1 MSGYV
6 LGRDA
11 EEDRDDL
18 WSYIA
23 EDSLDAADRVRGQ
36 MMPSGGAE
44 MRAKSFET
52 VNATRRGLLKLAGA
66 AAASKALLGDG
77 LAAAQQAEERCRT
90 CGLPSLKIA
99 DVRVI
104 VTCPDRNYVLVKILT
119 SEPGLYGVGDATLNG
134 RELAVA
140 EDLKEHIAPLLISR
154 DPEQIEDTWQYLYR
168 GPYWRGGPVQMTA
181 LAGVDLA
188 LWDIK
193 GKRAGM
199 PVYQLLG
206 GRTRVGALAY
216 THASGADFGAVEDV
230 ARRAMERGFKA
241 VRAQVAIPGLEGTYG
256 TSGRKPPEATAATI
270 GPAAG
275 LPATE
280 VFEPAPYL
288 ATVPRLFEHLRAK
301 LGDDIE
307 LLHDVHEKLDPIQAA
322 RLAHDLEPYH
332 LFFLEDPLRPEYKE
346 SFRLIRE
353 HSTTPLAM
361 GELFNSLWDS
371 VPLIKE
377 QLIDYIRCDLGHIG
391 GITAARKVAA
401 LAELFQV
408 RTAWHGPGDI
418 GPATHAANVHVDVSI
433 PNFGI
438 QEMVFFPDVAR
449 EVMPGAPEFKD
460 GYMNVTDAPG
470 LGTDVSEELAR
481 KYPYRRAYLPTAR
494 RKDGSVHDW

>member
-1 MSGYV
+1 
-6 LGRDA
+6 
-11 EEDRDDL
+11 
-18 WSYIA
+18 
-23 EDSLDAADRVRGQ
+23 
-36 MMPSGGAE
+36 
-44 MRAKSFET
+44 MRSESS
-52 VNATRRGLLKLAGA
+52 NPTRRGFLKLSGA
-66 AAASKALLGDG
+66 ASLGAAVSPWATHTASAGVADLKGG
-77 LAAAQQAEERCRT
+77 VAQVNT
-90 CGLPSLKIA
+90 HGLPPLKIT

-104 VTCPDRNYVLVKILT
+104 VTCPDRNYVVVKILT

-140 EDLKEHIAPLLISR
+140 ADLREHIAPLLLGR

-206 GRTRVGALAY
+206 GRTRLGALAY
-216 THASGADFGAVEDV
+216 THASGRNFNEVEDA
-230 ARRAMERGFKA
+230 ARRAMERGFRV
-241 VRAQVAIPGLEGTYG
+241 VRAQVAIPGLENSYG
-256 TSGRKPPEATAATI
+256 TSGNRGPEEAA
-270 GPAAG
+270 GRVSQQAG

-280 VFEPAPYL
+280 IFEPTPYL
-288 ATVPRLFEHLRAK
+288 RTVPKLFEHLRVK
-301 LGDDIE
+301 LGDEVE
-307 LLHDVHEKLDPIQAA
+307 LLHDCHEKPGPIEAA
-322 RLAHDLEPYH
+322 RLARDLEPYH

-361 GELFNSLWDS
+361 GELFNSLWDC

-391 GITAARKVAA
+391 GITAARKVAV

-408 RTAWHGPGDI
+408 KTAWHGPGDI
-418 GPATHAANVHVDVSI
+418 GPPTHAGNVHVDISI
-433 PNFGI
+433 PNFGV
-438 QEMVFFPDVAR
+438 QEMVFWRDVAR
-449 EVMPGAPEFKD
+449 EVFSGAPEFKD

-470 LGTDVSEELAR
+470 LGTDVNEEAAK

>member
-1 MSGYV
+1 MDKPS
-6 LGRDA
+6 
-11 EEDRDDL
+11 
-18 WSYIA
+18 S
-23 EDSLDAADRVRGQ
+23 DS
-36 MMPSGGAE
+36 S
-44 MRAKSFET
+44 RAG
-52 VNATRRGLLKLAGA
+52 RRGFLGLAGA
-66 AAASKALLGDG
+66 AALGRLPLSHPG
-77 LAAAQQAEERCRT
+77 GWRRHGFLMSMTSAAENSGPRAGSAR
-90 CGLPSLKIA
+90 GLPPLKIT

-104 VTCPDRNYVLVKILT
+104 VTCPDRNYVVVKILT

-140 EDLKEHIAPLLISR
+140 ADLEKHIAPILIGR

-181 LAGVDLA
+181 VAGVDLA

-206 GRTRVGALAY
+206 GRTRIGALAY
-216 THASGADFGAVEDV
+216 THASGRDFAEVEDG
-230 ARRAMERGFKA
+230 ARRAIERGFKC

-256 TSGRKPPEATAATI
+256 TAGAKPAEA
-270 GPAAG
+270 AAG
-275 LPATE
+275 RVANMASLPQTE

-288 ATVPRLFEHLRAK
+288 STVPRLFE
-301 LGDDIE
+301 
-307 LLHDVHEKLDPIQAA
+307 
-322 RLAHDLEPYH
+322 
-332 LFFLEDPLRPEYKE
+332 
-346 SFRLIRE
+346 
-353 HSTTPLAM
+353 
-361 GELFNSLWDS
+361 
-371 VPLIKE
+371 
-377 QLIDYIRCDLGHIG
+377 QLIDYVRCDLGHIG

-418 GPATHAANVHVDVSI
+418 GPPTHAANVHVDVSI

-449 EVMPGAPEFKD
+449 EVISGGPEFKD
-460 GYMNVTDAPG
+460 GYMNVSDTPG
-470 LGTDVSEELAR
+470 LGCDVNEEAAK
-481 KYPYRRAYLPTAR
+481 KYPYRRSYLPTAR

>member
-1 MSGYV
+1 MEKPSSESSGM
-6 LGRDA
+6 G
-11 EEDRDDL
+11 
-18 WSYIA
+18 
-23 EDSLDAADRVRGQ
+23 
-36 MMPSGGAE
+36 
-44 MRAKSFET
+44 
-52 VNATRRGLLKLAGA
+52 RRGFLGLGGVAALERSLLSRDGEWRRHGFLMSMASAAETSGSGAG
-66 AAASKALLGDG
+66 S
-77 LAAAQQAEERCRT
+77 R
-90 CGLPSLKIA
+90 GLPPLKIT

-104 VTCPDRNYVLVKILT
+104 VTCPDRNYVVVKIST
-119 SEPGLYGVGDATLNG
+119 SEAGLYGVGDATLNG

-140 EDLKEHIAPLLISR
+140 EDLKQHIAPLLIGR
-154 DPEQIEDTWQYLYR
+154 DPERIEDTWQYLYR

-206 GRTRVGALAY
+206 GRTRIGALAY
-216 THASGADFGAVEDV
+216 THASGRDFAEVEDG
-230 ARRAMERGFKA
+230 ARRAIERGFKC

-256 TSGRKPPEATAATI
+256 TAGAKPAEA
-270 GPAAG
+270 AAG
-275 LPATE
+275 RVANMALLPQTE

-288 ATVPRLFEHLRAK
+288 STVPRLFEHLRAK
-301 LGDDIE
+301 LGQEVE
-307 LLHDVHEKLDPIQAA
+307 LLHDCHEKLDPIQAA
-322 RLAHDLEPYH
+322 RLARDLEPYH
-332 LFFLEDPLRPEYKE
+332 LFFLEDCLRPEYKE

-361 GELFNSLWDS
+361 GELFNSLWDC

-418 GPATHAANVHVDVSI
+418 GPPTHAANVHVDVSI

-449 EVMPGAPEFKD
+449 EVISGGPEFED
-460 GYMNVTDAPG
+460 GYMNVSDTPG
-470 LGTDVSEELAR
+470 LGCDVNEEVAK
-481 KYPYRRAYLPTAR
+481 KYPYRRSYLPTAR

>member
-1 MSGYV
+1 MRSKTPTTRRCALRLGGALALSEVFTSSSLSRATALSGKP
-6 LGRDA
+6 
-11 EEDRDDL
+11 
-18 WSYIA
+18 
-23 EDSLDAADRVRGQ
+23 VRG
-36 MMPSGGAE
+36 
-44 MRAKSFET
+44 
-52 VNATRRGLLKLAGA
+52 
-66 AAASKALLGDG
+66 
-77 LAAAQQAEERCRT
+77 
-90 CGLPSLKIA
+90 LPPLKIT

-104 VTCPDRNYVLVKILT
+104 VTCPDRNYVLMKIMT

-140 EDLKEHIAPLLISR
+140 TDLEKHIAPLLLGR

-181 LAGVDLA
+181 VAGVDLA

-216 THASGADFGAVEDV
+216 THASGSDFAQVEDE
-230 ARRAMERGFKA
+230 ARKAMERGFKC

-256 TSGRKPPEATAATI
+256 TSGKKPPEA
-270 GPAAG
+270 AAG
-275 LPATE
+275 RVADMASLPATE
-280 VFEPAPYL
+280 IFEAAPYL
-288 ATVPRLFEHLRAK
+288 RTVPRLFEHLRLK
-301 LGDDIE
+301 LGNEVE
-307 LLHDVHEKLDPIQAA
+307 LLHDCHEKLTPVEAA
-322 RLAHDLEPYH
+322 RLARDLEPYR

-353 HSTTPLAM
+353 HSTTPIAM
-361 GELFNSLWDS
+361 GELFNSLWDC

-377 QLIDYIRCDLGHIG
+377 QWIDYIRCDLGHIG

-408 RTAWHGPGDI
+408 KTAWHGPGDI
-418 GPATHAANVHVDVSI
+418 APPTHAANVHVDISI
-433 PNFGI
+433 PNFGV
-438 QEMVFFPDVAR
+438 QEMVFFPELAR
-449 EVMPGAPEFKD
+449 EVLPGGPEFKD
-460 GYMNVTDAPG
+460 GYMNVSDAPG
-470 LGTDVSEELAR
+470 LGTDVNEETAK

-494 RKDGSVHDW
+494 RRDGSVHDW